1 LEVSPRSAYRDKS
14 LAYFGQGKW
23 PSGLSNEPCNGL
35 PDLHAC
41 SLRVRRGRLAP
52 HHAPEAL
59 QLTAALKRNI
69 HNVFIGVSVRLSPPC
84 NSDRKEFLVE
94 PDILLTW
101 RQQEPPTRR
110 EAQEW

>member
-1 LEVSPRSAYRDKS
+1 MLTKIGNGFSPHAGRYHFFPAISFSIALSSIASA
-14 LAYFGQGKW
+14 
-23 PSGLSNEPCNGL
+23 
-35 PDLHAC
+35 
-41 SLRVRRGRLAP
+41 
-52 HHAPEAL
+52 
-59 QLTAALKRNI
+59 
-69 HNVFIGVSVRLSPPC
+69 VSVRLSPPC